1 MRRADTN
8 LDTNSSFSNTSPV
21 ETLNM
26 SSSFLIS
33 FTRIDRISSFS
44 ASSSTW
50 ASESATTT
58 LSSPLLDVVVDDAC
72 SRKNVAVVVG
82 ILGTIDDVDD
92 FFMGILR
99 NGEELNASV
108 EIVIMIPKAKDNVIN
123 PFFEQ
128 NHVDR
133 RRFFET
139 ALPQQRF
146 FITMIR
152 IVFSLLNLFNT
163 VGP

>member
-1 MRRADTN
+1 
-8 LDTNSSFSNTSPV
+8 
-21 ETLNM
+21 
-26 SSSFLIS
+26 
-33 FTRIDRISSFS
+33 
-44 ASSSTW
+44 
-50 ASESATTT
+50 
-58 LSSPLLDVVVDDAC
+58 
-72 SRKNVAVVVG
+72 
-82 ILGTIDDVDD
+82 
-92 FFMGILR
+92 MGILR